1 MTLRKHKHDAW
12 RGSSWR
18 RTLSTT
24 KSSTDLD
31 VVVGTSNNSRS
42 FPLTF
47 KPRFGRITA
56 LCLRCGVVVYG
67 TRYRVHIA
75 HFVTPPGGW
84 LRVFL
89 PAWYGRL
96 VPNLLIVSR
105 KQYHRYDLK
114 KDFQVSKYLGPYL
127 TCQRLYRS
135 GKASGLRHHTRARF
149 GWDYR
154 IPGYGLN
161 GVLNVR

>member
-89 PAWYGRL
+89 PAWYRRL

-105 KQYHRYDLK
+105 KQYHRYDFLK
-114 KDFQVSKYLGPYL
+114 RFSSIQISGSVPDMLTTLPLGQGIRASSPYPC
-127 TCQRLYRS
+127 TFRM
-135 GKASGLRHHTRARF
+135 GLPDSRVWFKWRTKC
-149 GWDYR
+149 
-154 IPGYGLN
+154 
-161 GVLNVR
+161 

>member
-1 MTLRKHKHDAW
+1 MI
-12 RGSSWR
+12 
-18 RTLSTT
+18 
-24 KSSTDLD
+24 
-31 VVVGTSNNSRS
+31 
-42 FPLTF
+42 F
-47 KPRFGRITA
+47 
-56 LCLRCGVVVYG
+56 
-67 TRYRVHIA
+67 
-75 HFVTPPGGW
+75 
-84 LRVFL
+84 
-89 PAWYGRL
+89 
-96 VPNLLIVSR
+96 
-105 KQYHRYDLK
+105 K